1 MFSRSIAINR
11 VRQNY
16 AMKLLKTVLLG
27 LVIASSLFLAGCGS
41 GEQHLKAMVDSFDED
56 FVEGI
61 NAYAEFNPQQQQ
73 EIIRLSNI
81 SSDWI
86 KTQRLPILKSILER
100 AENSISNDNAIDEET
115 YSALFDF
122 LGSPFSL
129 AGSDSSMQ
137 ILSNLA
143 FSLDKV
149 QISQVEAQL
158 TKEINE
164 KSKAAEAMTLAKGNK
179 EITRALQF
187 VFRDLGVYFNQGNR
201 DYLKTVLASRH
212 NNEKQIVAAERDWN
226 AQLLAVLKT
235 KKSDKQYFQ
244 NQLVTLWKKSDTLQ
258 RDYNYEEWQHN
269 RQLMAK
275 AISGI
280 IASLNQTDKGK
291 LASRLRDYIGLLE
304 ELSLS

>member
-1 MFSRSIAINR
+1 MAIGL

-16 AMKLLKTVLLG
+16 AMKLLKTMLLSV
-27 LVIASSLFLAGCGS
+27 VITSQLLLAGCGS
-41 GEQHLKAMVDSFDED
+41 GEQHLKAMVDNFDEE
-56 FVEGI
+56 FVEDV
-61 NAYAEFNPQQQQ
+61 NSYAEFNQQQQQ

-86 KTQRLPILKSILER
+86 KTQRLPALKSILER
-100 AENSISNDNAIDEET
+100 AENSISHGKAIDEET

-129 AGSDSSMQ
+129 ADSDPSMRV
-137 ILSNLA
+137 LSNLA
-143 FSLDKV
+143 FSLDHA
-149 QISQVEAQL
+149 QISQIEVQL
-158 TKEINE
+158 TKEIDE
-164 KSKAAEAMTLAKGNK
+164 KSKAAEATTLAKGNK

-187 VFRDLGVYFNQGNR
+187 VFRDLDVYFNQGNR

-226 AQLLAVLKT
+226 TKLLNILKT
-235 KKSDKQYFQ
+235 KNADKQSFQ
-244 NQLVTLWKKSDTLQ
+244 NQFVTLWKKSDTLQ
-258 RDYNYEEWQHN
+258 RDYSYAEWQHN

-280 IASLNQTDKGK
+280 IASLNQTDKEK